1 MQSAEIDEV
10 SNIVE
15 MALFVIMMIGRGG
28 LVNIDSGSSDFIILS
43 STRSTLLLGLKR
55 R

>member
-15 MALFVIMMIGRGG
+15 MVSFVIVEGGGEG
-28 LVNIDSGSSDFIILS
+28 LVNIDSGSSDFMSYSLAHGQPC
-43 STRSTLLLGLKR
+43 L
-55 R
+55 